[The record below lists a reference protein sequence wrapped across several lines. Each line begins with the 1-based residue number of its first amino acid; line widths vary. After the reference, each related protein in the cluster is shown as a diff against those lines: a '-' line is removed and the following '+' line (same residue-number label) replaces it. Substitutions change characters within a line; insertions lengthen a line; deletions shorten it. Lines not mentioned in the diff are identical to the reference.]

1 MYYQPHPI
9 SSDMPAVLAVH
20 GSASSGAQWQP
31 LIDQL
36 DGQRIVLAPDLPGYG
51 PAAEADIQAMP
62 DRFGWLSDV
71 MKSVGGPFD
80 LIGHSFGGAVALM
93 LANRNPHM
101 INSVALYEP
110 VVPVVSEQNAENLI
124 EQFRG
129 LWKLMRRLD
138 PAAAMQVFCDF
149 WSHPGH
155 WSNPS
160 EKAHINL
167 ARQYQ
172 VVMHDFAQAFG
183 GELHHVNGRFK
194 GPMTI
199 LQGSESPSVAGAMS
213 QVVARQYPQARML
226 VLKGLG
232 HLAPMTV
239 PDIVNPVL
247 LDCLEQHAPSPTQSF
262 QKLAG

>member
-1 MYYQPHPI
+1 MNYQTQPI
-9 SSDMPAVLAVH
+9 SSGIPTVLAIH

-31 LIDQL
+31 LIEQL
-36 DGQRIVLAPDLPGYG
+36 DGRQIVLAPDLPGYG
-51 PAAEADIQAMP
+51 PGAEADIQAMP

-71 MKSVGGPFD
+71 MRSVGGRFD

-93 LANRNPHM
+93 LANRNPLL
-101 INSVALYEP
+101 INSVTLFEP
-110 VVPVVSEQNAENLI
+110 VVPVASDQDTEHLI

-129 LWKLMRRLD
+129 LWDLMRRLD

-155 WSNPS
+155 WSNLS
-160 EKAHINL
+160 EKAHANL
-167 ARQYQ
+167 ARQYP
-172 VVMHDFAQAFG
+172 VVMQDFAQAFG
-183 GELHHVNGRFK
+183 GELQQATGGYK

-199 LQGSESPSVAGAMS
+199 LQGSESPAVAGAMS
-213 QVVARQYPQARML
+213 QVVARQYPQTRVL
-226 VLKGLG
+226 VLRGLG

-247 LDCLEQHAPSPTQSF
+247 LDCLEEHAPRLTQPTR
-262 QKLAG
+262 KLAG

>member
-9 SSDMPAVLAVH
+9 SSDMPAVLAIH
-20 GSASSGAQWQP
+20 GSASSGAQRQP
-31 LIDQL
+31 LIDEQ

-62 DRFGWLSDV
+62 DRFSWLSDV

-93 LANRNPHM
+93 LANRNPHL
-101 INSVALYEP
+101 INSVSLYEP
-110 VVPVVSEQNAENLI
+110 VVPVASEQNAENLI

-155 WSNPS
+155 WSNLS

-183 GELHHVNGRFK
+183 GSCI
-194 GPMTI
+194 T
-199 LQGSESPSVAGAMS
+199 STVATRG
-213 QVVARQYPQARML
+213 
-226 VLKGLG
+226 
-232 HLAPMTV
+232 
-239 PDIVNPVL
+239 
-247 LDCLEQHAPSPTQSF
+247 
-262 QKLAG
+262 